1 MAVVERILDTS
12 AYSYFKRGNRQAVH
26 LIQETDKI
34 WIPVIVMGELLA
46 GFSAGTRKQQNVD
59 ELDDFLAM
67 GRVEIA
73 NVNSRTAERYSAI
86 HLWLRNAG
94 RPIPANDIWI
104 SAIAM
109 EKGADLI
116 SADAHFEHL
125 PQIQHI
131 KLIK

>member
-1 MAVVERILDTS
+1 MAVVERVLDTS
-12 AYSYFKRGNRQAVH
+12 AYSYFKRGNRQAIH

-34 WIPVIVMGELLA
+34 WVPVIVMGELLA
-46 GFSAGTRKQQNVD
+46 GFSAGTRRQQNVD

-73 NVNSRTAERYSAI
+73 NVNSRTAERYAAI
-86 HLWLRNAG
+86 HVWLRGAG

-104 SAIAM
+104 AAIAM

-116 SADAHFEHL
+116 SADAHFEYL

-131 KLIK
+131 KLNK